1 MPSLTTVRLISMNE
15 DLSLS
20 TYTFNKT
27 CKRLSLLACSESLS
41 LLEQSRLFRAIMRR
55 SQHLLA
61 KVSPQTALYGAYSA
75 WRAGTRVA
83 RAGMPYYFQ
92 VNLTKLQP
100 FYTTLAGARRVQHT
114 FSTGCI
120 LRLYRI
126 TLKRDRRKVEK
137 APLSL
142 RFFKRF
148 FKGALR
154 RSRTTAVC
162 LGYRRRYAFFLS
174 SALVPFARRYASSL
188 VFAPQTLTGMFS
200 FRRVKAIKKRIRK
213 RIGARSK

>member
-1 MPSLTTVRLISMNE
+1 MNNTPT
-15 DLSLS
+15 LS
-20 TYTFNKT
+20 THTFTKT

-41 LLEQSRLFRAIMRR
+41 LLEQSRLLRAALRH
-55 SQHLLA
+55 SQHLFAKAVPQLA
-61 KVSPQTALYGAYSA
+61 FCGAYSS

-83 RAGMPYYFQ
+83 KAGLPYYFQ
-92 VNLTKLQP
+92 VNLAKLQP

-126 TLKRDRRKVEK
+126 TSKRDRRKVEK

-162 LGYRRRYAFFLS
+162 LGYRRRYAFFLA
-174 SALVPFARRYASSL
+174 SALLPFARRYASSL
-188 VFAPQTLTGMFS
+188 VFAPQALTGSFS

-213 RIGARSK
+213 RIGARIR

>member
-1 MPSLTTVRLISMNE
+1 MNE
-15 DLSLS
+15 ISVLS
-20 TYTFNKT
+20 THAFAKT
-27 CKRLSLLACSESLS
+27 CKHLSLLARKESLG
-41 LLEQSRLFRAIMRR
+41 LFDQSRLFKTLVRR
-55 SQHLLA
+55 SQGLFA
-61 KVSPQTALYGAYSA
+61 KVASQRGLCEAYA
-75 WRAGTRVA
+75 NWRVGTRIAKV
-83 RAGMPYYFQ
+83 GVPYYFQ

-100 FYTTLAGARRVQHT
+100 FYTTLAGSRRVRHT

-148 FKGALR
+148 FKKLLLR
-154 RSRTTAVC
+154 TRTTAVC
-162 LGYRRRYAFFLS
+162 VGYRRRYAFFLA
-174 SALVPFARRYASSL
+174 SALIPFARLYASSL
-188 VFAPQTLTGMFS
+188 VFAPQALTGAFS

-213 RIGARSK
+213 RIGARTR

>member
-1 MPSLTTVRLISMNE
+1 MVGLTNMNE
-15 DLSLS
+15 DVTLS
-20 TYTFNKT
+20 THMFNKT
-27 CKRLSLLACSESLS
+27 CKRLSLLACSQSLS
-41 LLEQSRLFRAIMRR
+41 LLEQSRLSKTILRR
-55 SQHLLA
+55 SQNLLA
-61 KVSPQTALYGAYSA
+61 KVSPQIALCQAYPA
-75 WRAGTRVA
+75 WRVGTRVA
-83 RAGMPYYFQ
+83 RVGMPYYFQ

-100 FYTTLAGARRVQHT
+100 FYTTLIGARRVQHT

-162 LGYRRRYAFFLS
+162 LGYRRRYAFFLA

-188 VFAPQTLTGMFS
+188 VFAPQALTGKFS

-213 RIGARSK
+213 RIGAQSR